1 MIVSDMRVHVSSMM
15 YFGIIDAYVVVI
27 CATEYDVE
35 NLTGTSPLNFNENL
49 YITNLRVCVHVCVC
63 VCVCERERES
73 ER

>member
-1 MIVSDMRVHVSSMM
+1 MIVSDMRVHVSNMM
-15 YFGIIDAYVVVI
+15 YLDIIDAYVVVI
-27 CATEYDVE
+27 CATEYDIE

-63 VCVCERERES
+63 VKERES